1 MTSQKDKNTETT
13 NFPEM
18 VIDAIQDRK
27 GHKIVSID
35 LSGIETA
42 AASNF
47 IICEG
52 SSTMQVSAIADN
64 IRESLLERAGI
75 KPYNYDGYQNSQWI
89 VIDYG
94 HTMVHVFVP
103 SERERYN
110 LEELWSDA
118 PATEVPDLD

>member
-1 MTSQKDKNTETT
+1 MTT
-13 NFPEM
+13 NTDIVRLITEG
-18 VIDAIQDRK
+18 IQDKK
-27 GHKIVSID
+27 GRHITHID

-52 SSTMQVSAIADN
+52 SSTMQVSAIADS
-64 IRESLLERAGI
+64 IRDYLLENAGI
-75 KPYNYDGYQNSQWI
+75 KPYNYDGYQHSKWI

-94 HTMVHVFVP
+94 DILVHVFV
-103 SERERYN
+103 REMRELYN

-118 PATEVPDLD
+118 PLTEIPDLD

>member
-1 MTSQKDKNTETT
+1 MTNKHDIINLVTEG
-13 NFPEM
+13 
-18 VIDAIQDRK
+18 IQDRK
-27 GHKIVSID
+27 GRKITRID
-35 LSGIETA
+35 LSGLESA

-64 IRESLLERAGI
+64 IREHLLKEGGI

-94 HTMVHVFVP
+94 DIMVHVFLP
-103 SERERYN
+103 EIRQRYN

-118 PATEVPDLD
+118 VVEEIHDLD

>member
-1 MTSQKDKNTETT
+1 MLFSTSMTSKPDILKLIIEG
-13 NFPEM
+13 
-18 VIDAIQDRK
+18 IQERK
-27 GHKIVSID
+27 GKHITTID
-35 LSGIETA
+35 LSEIESA

-52 SSTMQVSAIADN
+52 SSTMQVSAIADSV
-64 IRESLLERAGI
+64 REYLLEKANI

-94 HTMVHVFVP
+94 STLVHVFLP
-103 SERERYN
+103 EFRDRYN

-118 PATEVPDLD
+118 PLHQIPDLD